1 MYTLLNSMW
10 YISDMKYLKI
20 TTGNAGALLVDGA
33 ILAHCKEILPENELD
48 EIATDITVDIVSRID
63 SKGVIIIMPD
73 GTDSSRYEIDYFTN
87 GNWWIEDFS
96 KAKQLNSGGSEYIF
110 LLCSIILLL
119 LGIYMFIN
127 GMTMSGFQGPG
138 RYGGPTRTGSVS
150 APFVFFLGLI
160 LLSVYIVIVRDNR
173 KKNN

>member
-1 MYTLLNSMW
+1 
-10 YISDMKYLKI
+10 MKYLKI

-73 GTDSSRYEIDYFTN
+73 GTDSPRYEIDYFTN

-119 LGIYMFIN
+119 LSIYMFANSTSI
-127 GMTMSGFQGPG
+127 SGFQGPG
-138 RYGGPTRTGSVS
+138 QFGGPTRSGSVS
-150 APFVFFLGLI
+150 PPIVLIFGLI
-160 LLSVYIVIVRDNR
+160 LLAVYIGIVRNNR